1 MDHESGVKHVIIMR
15 GIQGS
20 GKSTW
25 ALNTIKEL
33 RKEGVHV
40 RTVSSDHGHI
50 NSDGNYEFKPEKI
63 NEAHLQ
69 CFSGFLF
76 YLKQE
81 SDMGLGPE
89 VLIVDNTN
97 IALWEMTP
105 YVMLAK
111 AYGVPKIEIVQM
123 STHIDTCLKQQI
135 HALDEDKLVHK
146 AVELDST
153 PIPSWLVDELRM
165 VFR

>member
-1 MDHESGVKHVIIMR
+1 MIMR

-123 STHIDTCLKQQI
+123 STPLKTCLESQI
-135 HALDEDKLVHK
+135 HGVPEEQVEGKYYSLDNN
-146 AVELDST
+146 
-153 PIPSWLVDELRM
+153 PIPHWLVDELRT